1 MNKIIVIGLM
11 LGALA
16 GCSSQQDYAGKGE
29 YFELMNI
36 NLLEADL
43 SVFKPTQIALTP
55 EVVEPQMPVKPITK
69 EKEISF
75 VVRKGERYQAAIKRW
90 LREQG
95 YPSVAWSMN
104 AMHSQ
109 AIDTVSENKLLFKSN
124 SLKKAVLKLSEE
136 LQFPINVIVDE
147 ENHVAGI
154 YDFEGEARITHVSGK
169 SLKTVVQRV
178 AENYDLVWIDD
189 SSNKRSWRLVG
200 KDYEFSADY
209 YLLTR
214 FDDYTTALATVLDEY
229 PVYSGVVESTRQVFI
244 QEEQ

>member
-1 MNKIIVIGLM
+1 MKKIVYLTLV

-16 GCSSQQDYAGKGE
+16 GCSSQQDYTGKGE
-29 YFELMNI
+29 YFELATV

-43 SVFKPTQIALTP
+43 SVFKPTQIAVTP
-55 EVVEPQMPVKPITK
+55 EVKPAAKPQVTPK
-69 EKEISF
+69 EKQLSF
-75 VVRKGERYQAAIKRW
+75 VVRKGERYQSAIKRW

-104 AMHSQ
+104 DIHSQ
-109 AIDTVSENKLLFKSN
+109 AIDSVSESRHLFKAN
-124 SLKKAVLKLSEE
+124 SLKKAVKQLSDE
-136 LQFPINVIVDE
+136 LQFPINIIVDDKS
-147 ENHVAGI
+147 NVAGI
-154 YDFEGEARITHVSGK
+154 YDFEGEARITHVSGQ

-178 AENYDLVWIDD
+178 AENYGLVWVDD

-214 FDDYTTALATVLDEY
+214 YDDYTTALTTVLDEY
-229 PVYSGVVESTRQVFI
+229 PVYSGVVESTRQIFI